1 MLRLEQNLKN
11 GGKDEIN
18 FDRVVQRIAHLHQR
32 IKKNTPYKNQKIELK
47 RWMLQLVGHLEPIFG

>member
-32 IKKNTPYKNQKIELK
+32 IKKNALYKNQKIELK